1 MNSINMT
8 GRIGKDPEVRY
19 AGETPVANF
28 SLGVPRNKEVTDWI
42 NVTAWGK
49 DAEFAEK
56 YLKKGML
63 IGVTGRLETSTWK
76 DKEGKNRV
84 NVFVR
89 ANHFDFLES
98 KGTKEEATKKPMT
111 EDAGFMSIPD
121 GVPEELP
128 FD

>member
-1 MNSINMT
+1 MNSVNVT
-8 GRIGKDPEVRY
+8 GRLGKDPEVRY
-19 AGETPVANF
+19 AGENPVANF
-28 SLGVPRNKEVTDWI
+28 SLSVPRNREISDWFNI
-42 NVTAWGK
+42 TAWGK

-63 IGVTGRLETSTWK
+63 IGVSGRLETSTWK
-76 DKEGKNRV
+76 DNEGRSRTNT
-84 NVFVR
+84 FIR

-98 KGTKEEATKKPMT
+98 KGDKADKPKKT
-111 EDAGFMSIPD
+111 EDTGFMSIPD